1 VDEAA
6 VKQLIAACEAQFVQR
21 QELARVVHLVP
32 LFQRLTEKE
41 TDMVRA
47 RAGLPASGW
56 RGAARRAAAPHTL
69 CALRSAG
76 AATSRCPGPA
86 RVRFDYH
93 APVRRWRARSSC
105 WTWRPATR

>member
-47 RAGLPASGW
+47 RAGLPPPG
-56 RGAARRAAAPHTL
+56 GAARRGARQHRTRAAR
-69 CALRSAG
+69 CALR
-76 AATSRCPGPA
+76 AARCAHTAQALRP
-86 RVRFDYH
+86 H
-93 APVRRWRARSSC
+93 AALAQRAC
-105 WTWRPATR
+105 D